1 MIVYPKGKANRCN
14 EVYLKGKVTRGNVVI
29 RSKEGLYM
37 EYALT
42 LIVIA
47 VGFLDWC
54 LCACHKT
61 DPAFLQ
67 EVEDAL
73 QEAWCKTLKR

>member
-1 MIVYPKGKANRCN
+1 
-14 EVYLKGKVTRGNVVI
+14 
-29 RSKEGLYM
+29 M
-37 EYALT
+37 EYVLT

-67 EVEDAL
+67 E
-73 QEAWCKTLKR
+73 AWCKTLKR

>member
-1 MIVYPKGKANRCN
+1 
-14 EVYLKGKVTRGNVVI
+14 
-29 RSKEGLYM
+29 M
-37 EYALT
+37 EYVLT

-54 LCACHKT
+54 LCAYHKT

-67 EVEDAL
+67 EAEDAL
-73 QEAWCKTLKR
+73 QETWCKNPKEVII